1 MLEEQIYDEIQ
12 CSKNLIGHNKNCE
25 FEILKLLKIL
35 QLNYAGDPDN
45 ANLFLEH
52 SRY

>member
-12 CSKNLIGHNKNCE
+12 CSNNLIGHNKNCE
-25 FEILKLLKIL
+25 FEILKLLKML
-35 QLNYAGDPDN
+35 QLNYAGNPDN